1 MNIKEL
7 QQMMAQD
14 ANIDETELSHESLRT
29 PSLYTKYANI
39 RYDLEMQLA
48 ELYEEQNKT
57 KLRLSD
63 YYLGKADDE
72 VYKEKPKKIK
82 VLKTDVDTY
91 IKGDDEY
98 NQLFKRVRQAE
109 AILKQ
114 VEDFLKQISS
124 RGFYIKNAIDYQKFQ
139 NGGY

>member
-7 QQMMAQD
+7 QLMMAQD
-14 ANIDETELSHESLRT
+14 ANIDESELSHESLRT
-29 PSLYTKYANI
+29 QSLYTKYANI

-72 VYKEKPKKIK
+72 VYKEKPKK
-82 VLKTDVDTY
+82 
-91 IKGDDEY
+91 
-98 NQLFKRVRQAE
+98 RVRQAE